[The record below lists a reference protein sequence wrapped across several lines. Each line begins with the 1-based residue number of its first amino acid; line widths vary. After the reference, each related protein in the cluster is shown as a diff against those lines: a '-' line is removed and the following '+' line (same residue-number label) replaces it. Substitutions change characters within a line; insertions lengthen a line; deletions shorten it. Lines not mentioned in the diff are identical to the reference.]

1 MKSLTTRRVYEARPA
16 LLLFLVMATACNRAP
31 ADTPSPRPTALPK
44 DASTLANVDAFVTKH
59 LVLDLTADF
68 TAKTLSGTAELR
80 FDRRD
85 PNASEVVLDTRDLTI
100 HKVEAAGGSGA
111 WMETKHRLDAAT
123 PAFGSALHIA
133 MPSGADRVR
142 VTYSTSPSARG
153 LQWLAPSQTAG
164 KKQPFLFSQAEA
176 IQARSFIPLQD
187 TPGVRVTYD
196 ATIHTP
202 KPLVAVMAAEM
213 DPANAGPVLS
223 DGPGDG
229 PARTFRFKMPQAIPS
244 YLIAIAIGDLAF
256 KPMSDRTGVWAE
268 PSMVD
273 AAAREFEDTEKMMAT
288 TEKLYGPYRWGRYDI
303 LVLPPSF
310 PFGGMENPRLTFAT
324 PTVIAG
330 DKSLVSLVAHE
341 LAHSWSGNLV
351 TNATWRDF
359 WLNEGFTTYL
369 ERRVVEALY
378 GRHVA
383 DMQAVIGLNDLADSR
398 KTLDKPGDRTLLPD
412 LTGRDPDDAFST
424 VPYEQGQLFLVFLE
438 SKFGREV
445 FDLFLRKWFDEHAF
459 QSATTEQF
467 LTFLKA
473 NLLDTKPGLVT
484 DAQIQE
490 WLHTEGIPAFA
501 VLPMSDAFAK
511 VEHARD
517 EWLKGGS
524 MDALAKTASAWSTQ
538 EWIHFID
545 SLPRKMAAKQL
556 AALDQRFKLTESM
569 NSEIAHVWYR
579 QAIANRYTAAY
590 PAMERYMIRIGR
602 RKLIVPLYR
611 DLAAYPEGLKLANK
625 IFAEARDGY
634 HPLAQ
639 TTIADILKK
648 G

>member
-1 MKSLTTRRVYEARPA
+1 VTKVA
-16 LLLFLVMATACNRAP
+16 
-31 ADTPSPRPTALPK
+31 K
-44 DASTLANVDAFVTKH
+44 DASTLANVDAYVAKH

-80 FDRRD
+80 FDRRY
-85 PNASEVVLDTRDLTI
+85 PNASELVLDTRDLKI
-100 HKVEAAGGSGA
+100 EKVEAASGSGA
-111 WMETKHRLDAAT
+111 WAGSTYRLDAAT

-133 MPSGADRVR
+133 MPAGADRVR

-187 TPGVRVTYD
+187 TPGVRMTYE

-202 KPLVAVMAAEM
+202 KELVAVMAAETE
-213 DPANAGPVLS
+213 PSQEKGV
-223 DGPGDG
+223 
-229 PARTFRFKMPQAIPS
+229 FKFKMPQPIPS

-256 KPMSDRTGVWAE
+256 RKMSDRTGVWAE
-268 PSMVD
+268 PSVVD
-273 AAAREFEDTEKMMAT
+273 AAAREFEDTEKMITT
-288 TEKLYGPYRWGRYDI
+288 TESLYGPYRWGRYDL

-351 TNATWRDF
+351 TNATWHDF

-369 ERRVVEALY
+369 ERRIVEALY
-378 GRHVA
+378 GKQVA
-383 DMQAVIGLNDLADSR
+383 DMQAAIGVTDLAESR
-398 KTLDKPGDRTLLPD
+398 KTLDVAGDRTLLPD
-412 LTGRDPDDAFST
+412 LTGRDPDDAFSN

-438 SKFGREV
+438 SKFGRAA
-445 FDLFLRKWFDEHAF
+445 FDAFLRKWFDEHAF
-459 QSATTEQF
+459 QSATTEEF
-467 LTFLKA
+467 LAFLKA
-473 NLLDTKPGLVT
+473 NLLDTKPGAVT

-501 VLPMSDAFAK
+501 VLPVSDAFTK
-511 VEHARD
+511 VEQSRD

-524 MDALAKTASAWSTQ
+524 IDALAKTASAWSTQ
-538 EWIHFID
+538 EWMHFVD
-545 SLPRKMAAKQL
+545 SLPRKMEASRL

-579 QAIANRYTAAY
+579 LAIANRYMAAY